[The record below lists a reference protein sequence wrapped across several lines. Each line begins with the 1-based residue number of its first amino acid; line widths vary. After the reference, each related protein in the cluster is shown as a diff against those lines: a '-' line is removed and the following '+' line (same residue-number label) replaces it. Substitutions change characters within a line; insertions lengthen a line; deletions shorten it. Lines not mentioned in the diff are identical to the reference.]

1 MKKILIIAALL
12 ISTIGFTQSNK
23 EDIDLIQSIYGK
35 SKKEIVAGFIN
46 PTNDTFWVV
55 YDEYETKRK
64 ELGQKRIS
72 LLENYAANYGSMDD
86 AATDSLIKEMT
97 GLGLKN
103 DKLIDTYYGK
113 MKKAAGVKAASQF
126 VQIEIYLLSSVRVKI
141 MKNIPFIG
149 ELD

>member
-1 MKKILIIAALL
+1 
-12 ISTIGFTQSNK
+12 
-23 EDIDLIQSIYGK
+23 
-35 SKKEIVAGFIN
+35 
-46 PTNDTFWVV
+46 
-55 YDEYETKRK
+55 
-64 ELGQKRIS
+64 
-72 LLENYAANYGSMDD
+72 MDD

-113 MKKAAGVKAASQF
+113 MKKAAGVKAAAQF

-141 MKNIPFIG
+141 MENIPFIG

>member
-1 MKKILIIAALL
+1 
-12 ISTIGFTQSNK
+12 
-23 EDIDLIQSIYGK
+23 
-35 SKKEIVAGFIN
+35 
-46 PTNDTFWVV
+46 
-55 YDEYETKRK
+55 
-64 ELGQKRIS
+64 
-72 LLENYAANYGSMDD
+72 MDD

-103 DKLIDTYYGK
+103 DKLIDTYYSK